1 MVRRGWARS
10 IFFAALAGA
19 GTTAA
24 QLGLGYGLGIIAW
37 VVPTT
42 GTGASGTVTTSASGT
57 VTTGA
62 WTAGL
67 AWATWIAAT
76 SVVVGAIVGD
86 RVGGN
91 VESGRAVRVSWCLTM
106 ALVATLGTAVAI
118 PLVAVPASAAQIV
131 DNYAPHLLVGIY
143 AAAGVVLGL
152 VVALVAL
159 TSRAVAANVIASAC
173 WLWAVAV
180 IAVVDSIAAGRG
192 PEYAQLAVWKYTE
205 AGPMWHSFYIPGALL
220 MLGTALLVGG
230 LSAFPAAGR
239 GDGRFGVAMSGALG
253 PLLVAVAY
261 ALAAP
266 AADRAPAEQV
276 SAFHTAPFMIVAGLA
291 GSVLVAAVGGVS
303 TRPRKRRRSRAS
315 QPSTATTSMSWS
327 PHSTPTLQR
336 RATAVLYPRTGSE
349 TKTYGRG
356 TTSRYGAA

>member
-42 GTGASGTVTTSASGT
+42 ATGASDTA
-57 VTTGA
+57 TTGA

-91 VESGRAVRVSWCLTM
+91 VESGRVVRVSWRLTM
-106 ALVATLGTAVAI
+106 TLAATLGTAVTI
-118 PLVAVPASAAQIV
+118 PLVAVPASTAQIV
-131 DNYAPHLLVGIY
+131 DNYAPHLLAGIY
-143 AAAGVVLGL
+143 TTAGVVLGL

-180 IAVVDSIAAGRG
+180 VAVGDSVAAGRG
-192 PEYAQLAVWKYTE
+192 FSYAQLAVWKYTA
-205 AGPMWHSFYIPGALL
+205 AGPMWHSFYVPGALL

-239 GDGRFGVAMSGALG
+239 GDGRFGVAISGAVG

-266 AADRAPAEQV
+266 VPDRAPAEQV
-276 SAFHTAPFMIVAGLA
+276 SAFHSAPLMVVAGLA
-291 GSVLVAAVGGVS
+291 GSVLVASVGGVS
-303 TRPRKRRRSRAS
+303 TRPKRRKQQRAS
-315 QPSTATTSMSWS
+315 QPPTATASAPWS
-327 PHSTPTLQR
+327 SRTAPTIER
-336 RATAVLYPRTGSE
+336 RAAAILYPS
-349 TKTYGRG
+349 
-356 TTSRYGAA
+356 